1 MICEECKKRN
11 ATVYINQSTI
21 DKTKPVALCAECAE
35 KLKYESKYDVISQGF
50 HENRSEVKNQAQC
63 PSCHCTVSMF
73 EASRGLTLGC
83 PECYSIF
90 ADKIARRLRFLRGQ
104 LVYCGRVP
112 LRQRQ
117 AAKKAEYLEKLRE
130 EMAQAVSNEDFER
143 ALTLREMIKSVG

>member
-11 ATVYINQSTI
+11 ATVYINPSTH
-21 DKTKPVALCAECAE
+21 DKTRTMALCGECAE
-35 KLKYESKYDVISQGF
+35 KLKASDPDQSFSIDKSPQ
-50 HENRSEVKNQAQC
+50 KNQAQC
-63 PSCHCTVSMF
+63 PVCRCTLSSF

-83 PECYSIF
+83 PECYRFF
-90 ADKIARRLRFLRGQ
+90 ADKIARRLKFLRGQ
-104 LVYCGRVP
+104 LVYSGRVP

-130 EMAQAVSNEDFER
+130 EMAQAVSSEDFER